1 MNIQCRNLSL
11 EGTMAEVKGIEGLSM
26 DEVRD
31 ELARGAKFVVFPYC
45 ISVVIMTFRRSSDI
59 HFLRK
64 GEVAFTKGWSFALV
78 SLFLGWWGFPG
89 DLFIRL
95 SLCFKRWQAARM
107 LRRKSWEHCNTRIP
121 RRVHLLPRR
130 LSSTIRVPEIPGV
143 LLKSNQGGG
152 GIRVFRSAASAAPV
166 LPKII
171 YW

>member
-78 SLFLGWWGFPG
+78 SLFLGWWGFPWG
-89 DLFIRL
+89 LVYTPIALFQTL
-95 SLCFKRWQAARM
+95 AGGKDVTQEV
-107 LRRKSWEHCNTRIP
+107 WEHCNTRIP